1 VIQSGVQDLAMPRTG
16 VATNARPAREVKMR
30 AVRDPSRK
38 TKRSSGL
45 CFRGHEVAHLE
56 LGMPLLN
63 KVREE
68 VAPIAMVEA
77 DPKLV
82 LALR

>member
-1 VIQSGVQDLAMPRTG
+1 MHLLFPPPND
-16 VATNARPAREVKMR
+16 
-30 AVRDPSRK
+30 
-38 TKRSSGL
+38 
-45 CFRGHEVAHLE
+45 EVAHLE

-63 KVREE
+63 KVRED

-77 DPKLV
+77 DPKLDGRRMMMA

>member
-1 VIQSGVQDLAMPRTG
+1 MPRTG
-16 VATNARPAREVKMR
+16 VATNARSAREVKMR
-30 AVRDPSRK
+30 AVRDSSRK

-45 CFRGHEVAHLE
+45 RFCGHEVAHLE
-56 LGMPLLN
+56 LDMPLLN

-77 DPKLV
+77 DPKLNGRQMMTV